1 MGCANDFLKEEE
13 TIELCHEGEICFLM
27 YIHARCGVESV

>member
-1 MGCANDFLKEEE
+1 MGCVNDFLKEEE

-27 YIHARCGVESV
+27 YSRTLWC